1 MIGKRVLVID
11 VDETLLNL
19 EPVFFLKR
27 FRKNYQDFG
36 GRTVTFHD
44 AKNKYYLAP
53 RPRLK
58 EFFAEAKKHFQLA
71 AFSVVSK
78 DITQK
83 KLKLL
88 GLDTE
93 FDKIYGEEDLLDK
106 KKDLQKVAE
115 DFNVPLT
122 YVIAIDD
129 KPEAFTEASN
139 VIKVKPW
146 FIGGNIDYE
155 YQNNEDNL
163 LGAFAKALT
172 V

>member
-1 MIGKRVLVID
+1 MTGKRVLVID
-11 VDETLLNL
+11 IDETLLNL

-27 FRKNYQDFG
+27 FRKNYQDFE
-36 GRTVTFHD
+36 GRTVTFPD
-44 AKNKYYLAP
+44 AKHKYYLAP

-106 KKDLQKVAE
+106 KKNLQKVAE

-129 KPEAFTEASN
+129 KPEAFTEASK

-146 FIGGNIDYE
+146 LIGGNIDYE